1 MIIEEYDE
9 SLFISRFEDY
19 KRVETTENPNGNF
32 SYKGLRNLFEYLDEM
47 YEEENPLKLDV
58 ISLCCEYSEY
68 ENLKA
73 YLNDYSGQHT
83 TLKEITGKENIED
96 LNEEEGIELKA
107 FIENEISEHTT
118 LIKFGDDLDE
128 GFIIQQY

>member
-19 KRVETTENPNGNF
+19 NRVETPENPNGNF
-32 SYKGLRNLFEYLDEM
+32 SYKGLRNLFEYLDDSHD
-47 YEEENPLKLDV
+47 EENPLTLDV

-68 ENLKA
+68 KSLKE
-73 YLNDYSGQHT
+73 YLNDYSNQRDK
-83 TLKEITGKENIED
+83 KED
-96 LNEEEGIELKA
+96 EEEDDDFNKRIE
-107 FIENEISEHTT
+107 EEISDKTT
-118 LIKFGDDLDE
+118 LIKFEEDLND